1 MSQNEINSKDIF
13 IDCSP
18 VHVKTETNFP
28 TPTNDK
34 KISNDKAINCSPALV
49 KTDTDF
55 PTPINDKKISGFSY
69 KKFIL
74 FGIISL
80 IIIGVIIGVVILLK
94 KLSSCKG
101 DYPNKE
107 DNCPCEG
114 DNCPC
119 EGDQCINY
127 KKNDIYIYS
136 ETQSKISTIELN
148 DNVPLKTRRLDD
160 FSQKKK

>member
-13 IDCSP
+13 INCSP
-18 VHVKTETNFP
+18 VHVKTETN
-28 TPTNDK
+28 
-34 KISNDKAINCSPALV
+34 
-49 KTDTDF
+49 F

-74 FGIISL
+74 FVIISL
-80 IIIGVIIGVVILLK
+80 IIIGVVILFK
-94 KLSSCKG
+94 KLSSCEG
-101 DYPNKE
+101 